1 MRHWILFY
9 LSAILFACQ
18 SSETSE
24 TAEAVAPSQYVDSAN
39 LIYQILAEREDSILD
54 SVINHPETF
63 ELQIFYT
70 QIDRDSTN
78 RPSFTS
84 HYYGIDT
91 NNYFYPASTVKMPAA
106 FLALEKLNEL
116 QIEGLT
122 KYSTMLTD
130 SAAEGQ
136 TRVTKDPTSESGMP
150 SVAHYIKKIFL
161 VSDNDAFNR
170 LYEFLGQEYLNDKLH
185 EKGYDQLHIVHRLA
199 IFNTPEQNRMTN
211 PVSFYDNAK
220 ILYQQ
225 ELAESSR
232 DFLVTTQNLRKGIG
246 FMRNDSLINE
256 PKDFTNNNF
265 IAARTLQDMLKA
277 VIFPNAVPEGQ
288 RFNLTED
295 DYQFLYRYMSQLPSE
310 TTFPNYAADTS
321 ENYYDSYSKFFL
333 FGDTQESLPE
343 SIRIFNKIGMAY
355 GYLTDNAYVV
365 DFESNTEFLLTAVIY
380 VNENQILN
388 DGVYEYDEVG
398 IPFLAELG
406 RAIFEYELARERPHL
421 PDLSR
426 YQVTYD
432 KSNEAM

>member
-9 LSAILFACQ
+9 LSAVLFACQ

-24 TAEAVAPSQYVDSAN
+24 TTEEKVALSQYVDTEN
-39 LIYQILAEREDSILD
+39 LIYQILTERENPILD

-70 QIDRDSTN
+70 QIDRDSAN
-78 RPSFTS
+78 QPSFTS

-116 QIEGLT
+116 EVDGLT

-130 SAAEGQ
+130 SASDGQ
-136 TRVTKDPTSESGMP
+136 TRVIEDTTSESGMP

-185 EKGYDQLHIVHRLA
+185 EKGYDQLHIIHRLA

-211 PVSFYDNAK
+211 PVSFYDDAK

-225 ELAESSR
+225 ELMESSR
-232 DFLVTTQNLRKGIG
+232 DFLVPTQNVSKGVG
-246 FMRNDSLINE
+246 FMRNGSLINE
-256 PKDFTNNNF
+256 PKDFTTNNF

-277 VIFPNAVPEGQ
+277 VLFPNAVPEDQ

-295 DYQFLYRYMSQLPSE
+295 DYQCLYCYMS
-310 TTFPNYAADTS
+310 
-321 ENYYDSYSKFFL
+321 
-333 FGDTQESLPE
+333 
-343 SIRIFNKIGMAY
+343 
-355 GYLTDNAYVV
+355 
-365 DFESNTEFLLTAVIY
+365 
-380 VNENQILN
+380 
-388 DGVYEYDEVG
+388 
-398 IPFLAELG
+398 
-406 RAIFEYELARERPHL
+406 
-421 PDLSR
+421 
-426 YQVTYD
+426 
-432 KSNEAM
+432 

>member
-9 LSAILFACQ
+9 LSLALFACQ
-18 SSETSE
+18 SSETTE
-24 TAEAVAPSQYVDSAN
+24 TVEEANPSQYVDSAN
-39 LIYQILAEREDSILD
+39 LIYQILAEREDSVLD

-70 QIDRDSTN
+70 QIDRDSAN
-78 RPSFTS
+78 QPSFTS

-136 TRVTKDPTSESGMP
+136 TRVTEDTTSESGMP

-295 DYQFLYRYMSQLPSE
+295 DYRFLYRYMSQLPSE
-310 TTFPNYAADTS
+310 TTFPDYTADTAA
-321 ENYYDSYSKFFL
+321 NYYDSYSKFFL

-343 SIRIFNKIGMAY
+343 NIRIFNKIGMAY

-406 RAIFEYELARERPHL
+406 RAIFEYEIARERSHL

-426 YQVTYD
+426 YQVTYG
-432 KSNEAM
+432 KNNEAL

>member
-9 LSAILFACQ
+9 LSLAFSACQ
-18 SSETSE
+18 SSETAE
-24 TAEAVAPSQYVDSAN
+24 TTEEAAPSQYVHSTN
-39 LIYQILAEREDSILD
+39 LIYQILAEREDPILD

-70 QIDRDSTN
+70 QIDRDSAN
-78 RPSFTS
+78 QASFTS
-84 HYYGIDT
+84 YYYGIDT

-116 QIEGLT
+116 NIDGLT

-130 SAAEGQ
+130 SAADGQ
-136 TRVTKDPTSESGMP
+136 TRVTEDLTSESGIP

-170 LYEFLGQEYLNDKLH
+170 LYEFLGQEYLNDQLH
-185 EKGYDQLHIVHRLA
+185 AKGYNQLHIIHRLA
-199 IFNTPEQNRMTN
+199 IFNTPEQNRRTN
-211 PVSFYDNAK
+211 PVSFYDNAN

-225 ELAESSR
+225 NLTESSR
-232 DFLVTTQNLRKGIG
+232 DFRVQTQNLRKGVG

-256 PKDFTNNNF
+256 PKDFSQNNF

-277 VIFPNAVPEGQ
+277 VIFPDAVPKKQ
-288 RFNLTED
+288 QFDLTED

-310 TTFPNYAADTS
+310 TTFPNYAADTT
-321 ENYYDSYSKFFL
+321 EDYYDSYVKFFL
-333 FGDTQESLPE
+333 FGDTKESLPK

-365 DFESNTEFLLTAVIY
+365 DFESNTEFLLTAVVY
-380 VNENQILN
+380 VNKNQILN

-398 IPFLAELG
+398 IPFLADLG

-421 PDLSR
+421 PDLSK

-432 KSNEAM
+432 KANEAM